1 MPARKNTS
9 LIGMRPRFFKSGAD
23 FRGWLDA
30 HHDRAPELLV
40 GFYKKS
46 SGRGGLSYQE
56 ALDEALAYGWIDGL
70 RKNLDAERWTIR
82 FTPRKPRSI
91 WSSVNTKRVGEL
103 MALDRMTPAGMRAF
117 EARDPKRSGIYGH
130 ERKPM
135 TFDAAIEK
143 TFAANKRAKA
153 FFDAQPRGYKK
164 ILTYWVMSAKKEE
177 TRLRRLDLLIDRSAR
192 GKRIDFMKRNE

>member
-1 MPARKNTS
+1 MK
-9 LIGMRPRFFKSGAD
+9 PRFFKSGAD
-23 FRGWLDA
+23 FRAWLGE
-30 HHDRAPELLV
+30 HHDRDPELLI

-46 SGRGGLSYQE
+46 SGHGGMTYQE

-91 WSSVNTKRVGEL
+91 WSSVNTKRVKEL
-103 MALDRMTPAGMRAF
+103 IALGRMRAAGARAF

-130 ERKPM
+130 ERKAM

-143 TFAANKRAKA
+143 KFAVSTRAKA
-153 FFDAQPRGYKK
+153 FFDAQPPGYKK
-164 ILTYWVMSAKKEE
+164 IVTYWVMTAKKEE
-177 TRLRRLDLLIDRSAR
+177 TRLRRLDILIERSAH
-192 GKRIDFMKRNE
+192 GERIDFMKPRAPSATART